1 MLAVELCSCH
11 AGKTHN
17 AIAFGVFDE
26 ETVIDGPDATKSDG
40 DEQPIIITIEVQV
53 MAIRLK
59 PRRDTQALICLSP
72 LGKS

>member
-11 AGKTHN
+11 AGKTHS

-26 ETVIDGPDATKSDG
+26 ETVIDGPDAIRSDG
-40 DEQPIIITIEVQV
+40 DEQPIIMTIEAQV
-53 MAIRLK
+53 MAIRLN
-59 PRRDTQALICLSP
+59 PRREAQALICLSP